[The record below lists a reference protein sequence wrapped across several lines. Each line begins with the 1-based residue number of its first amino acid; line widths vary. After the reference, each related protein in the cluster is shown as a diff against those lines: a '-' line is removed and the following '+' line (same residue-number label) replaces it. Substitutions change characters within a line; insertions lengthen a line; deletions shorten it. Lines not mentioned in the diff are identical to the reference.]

1 MSDSASVYEPD
12 TESESDYDL
21 EPPRERSAIPAQNDE
36 QHGHADSS
44 YDWVGME
51 LGDALML
58 RQPPIRGP
66 LTFLPGYA
74 HFLQDMK
81 EGAEYT
87 LLKETGDAYQGT
99 QHGSVVWT
107 STEKEVF
114 FNVLDRKGKGSIKEL
129 AAAIG
134 TKSELEV
141 MAYIQILHKA
151 LEAQY
156 ISDKHVERM
165 PVLGDVPAAL
175 EVSREC
181 CELLE
186 EYAEV
191 MVYQESLIENK
202 TGQKHHGD
210 NWLITRP
217 RAQDL
222 VDDKDETARGD
233 LRLAAGLLNLPNW
246 IRLSQV
252 LFMNFNGS
260 KADDNWWKL
269 VSRTDNMTLNTASM
283 TADSVV
289 DFYSLAVSVTRRLI
303 QSSLFFAMSRLR
315 SANRSGRDRKG
326 HVRLQ
331 DVRAA
336 VEVLNMKHRRP
347 NFVDIARRNEIIIED
362 VHNRKGWVP
371 PVFSY
376 EEAEEIIDKSEW
388 FRYRKDGSMY
398 RDGNDE
404 SDPDDD
410 EMDIDDD
417 EADSDALVEADLPLP
432 SASGADLEPETV
444 DEMAAGESSDLSS
457 PLASDD
463 ELEMDPEEEHAELA
477 DESASRRHEVDLLR
491 LMEQPLPAVL
501 DERLKAEETEEKSR
515 LQPERRIRDDLL
527 DWRDRT
533 LYRSEWEEYGADYAD
548 LKEVMEMPP
557 NKRPKFNEP
566 APALPEASDEEDDA
580 ESERVESEEEDKRGI
595 PSEDQVPAGGKSW
608 LQYYMTQFGQ
618 PGDQQKPE

>member
-12 TESESDYDL
+12 DAESESDFDL
-21 EPPRERSAIPAQNDE
+21 EPPRERSPVPAQNDE

-44 YDWVGME
+44 FDWVGME

-58 RQPPIRGP
+58 RDPPMRGP

-87 LLKETGDAYQGT
+87 LLKESGDSYQVS

-141 MAYIQILHKA
+141 MAYIRLLHKA

-191 MVYQESLIENK
+191 MVYQESLIGNK
-202 TGQKHHGD
+202 AGEKHHGD
-210 NWLITRP
+210 NWLITTA

-222 VDDKDETARGD
+222 VDDKDDTARGD
-233 LRLAAGLLNLPNW
+233 LRLAAGLFNLPDW

-260 KADDNWWKL
+260 KADDNWWNL

-336 VEVLNMKHRRP
+336 IEVLNMKHRRP
-347 NFVDIARRNEIIIED
+347 NFVDIARRNEIVIED
-362 VHNRKGWVP
+362 VHNRKGWVA

-404 SDPDDD
+404 EDSDD

-417 EADSDALVEADLPLP
+417 EADSDASLEPDLPSESEHDP
-432 SASGADLEPETV
+432 GPEDV
-444 DEMAAGESSDLSS
+444 DDVAARESSDLSS
-457 PLASDD
+457 PLASED

-477 DESASRRHEVDLLR
+477 DESASRRHELDLLR
-491 LMEQPLPAVL
+491 LMEQPLPSVL

-533 LYRSEWEEYGADYAD
+533 LYRSEWEEYGYDLAD

-566 APALPEASDEEDDA
+566 APALPDPLEEEKEV
-580 ESERVESEEEDKRGI
+580 ESERAESEEEDQRGI
-595 PSEDQVPAGGKSW
+595 LSGDKVPAGGKSW

-618 PGDQQKPE
+618 PGEQQKPG

>member
-1 MSDSASVYEPD
+1 MSDSASVYEPDD

-21 EPPRERSAIPAQNDE
+21 EPPRQRSSVPAQNEE
-36 QHGHADSS
+36 QHSHADSPS
-44 YDWVGME
+44 FDWVGME

-58 RQPPIRGP
+58 REPPMRGP
-66 LTFLPGYA
+66 LTFLHSYA
-74 HFLQDMK
+74 HFLRDMK

-87 LLKETGDAYQGT
+87 SLNESGDAYQST
-99 QHGSVVWT
+99 QHGSVIWT

-141 MAYIQILHKA
+141 MAYIQLLHKA

-156 ISDKHVERM
+156 ISEKHVERM
-165 PVLGDVPAAL
+165 PVLGDVSAAL
-175 EVSREC
+175 EVSQEC
-181 CELLE
+181 CSLLD

-191 MVYQESLIENK
+191 MVYQESLIEDK
-202 TGQKHHGD
+202 AGRKDHSD
-210 NWLITRP
+210 NWLITTAQ
-217 RAQDL
+217 AQDL
-222 VDDKDETARGD
+222 VEDKDETARGD

-269 VSRTDNMTLNTASM
+269 VNRTDNLTVNTASM

-315 SANRSGRDRKG
+315 SANRSGRERKG

-336 VEVLNMKHRRP
+336 IEVLNMKHRRP

-376 EEAEEIIDKSEW
+376 EQAEEIIDKSEW

-398 RDGNDE
+398 RDGND
-404 SDPDDD
+404 DPDDD
-410 EMDIDDD
+410 EMDIDDED
-417 EADSDALVEADLPLP
+417 EADPDASLELGLP
-432 SASGADLEPETV
+432 SEPGDDSESEVADEITT
-444 DEMAAGESSDLSS
+444 AGVSSDLSS
-457 PLASDD
+457 PAASDD
-463 ELEMDPEEEHAELA
+463 ELEMDPEEEHADLA
-477 DESASRRHEVDLLR
+477 DESASRRHEIDLLR

-501 DERLKAEETEEKSR
+501 DERMKAEETEEKSR
-515 LQPERRIRDDLL
+515 LQPERRIRDDLIN
-527 DWRDRT
+527 WRDRT
-533 LYRSEWEEYGADYAD
+533 LYRSEWEEYGADFAD

-557 NKRPKFNEP
+557 IKRPKFNEP
-566 APALPEASDEEDDA
+566 APALPESSDEGDNV
-580 ESERVESEEEDKRGI
+580 ESERDESEEDQRDTL
-595 PSEDQVPAGGKSW
+595 SEDQVPAGGKSW
-608 LQYYMTQFGQ
+608 LEYYKTQFGQ
-618 PGDQQKPE
+618 PGDQQKPG